1 MNFIR
6 HLALFCLLLLSPL
19 LKAQDL
25 DNKETAR
32 LTPKELAIPA
42 SPVFDLMGVVPSQ
55 VVRTDEIRDFKVD
68 WSFKSWRLN
77 PNLAIEAKPFWEILY
92 NRKNIEKYQKAPM
105 ILRKL
110 ASVDVSVG
118 TVQNEQNDRR
128 IGFAIK
134 TNIIRGKDPL
144 LQKELYVEIN
154 ERYKLEK
161 ENLEKQLLELEHA
174 LDTVG
179 SVLQKP
185 AIRQQIKTTIE
196 QLNSINSRRQQEIN
210 EAAKVFVAEN
220 WNSPS
225 LDIAFG
231 KIYTYQTDSAGSLV
245 SLRINRNTA
254 WALWVNGGFGIGKKI
269 MISGLF
275 RASFYEEQL
284 NFQILDTAT
293 QLFTPAQAIASS
305 QLYSLGL
312 NVRYGG
318 PKYSF
323 FAEFFMEQKSSK
335 TAGEALDKVFN
346 AAPGTVVAEN
356 TVKWDV
362 VPPYTLNFGGD
373 WRISRNLMLNYGIR
387 CLLDKQFNFKT
398 FTPVVSISCMMR

>member
-1 MNFIR
+1 MNKTLLIT
-6 HLALFCLLLLSPL
+6 LVYILFGAIGGQ
-19 LKAQDL
+19 AQDL
-25 DNKETAR
+25 DNKEINR
-32 LTPKELAIPA
+32 VTPKELTIPA

-68 WSFKSWRLN
+68 WSFRSWRLN

-110 ASVDVSVG
+110 ASIDVSLG

-154 ERYKLEK
+154 ERFKLEK
-161 ENLEKQLLELEHA
+161 ENLEAQLLELEHA
-174 LDTVG
+174 LDTVT
-179 SVLQKP
+179 SILQKP
-185 AIRQQIKTTIE
+185 AIRQQIKSTIE
-196 QLNSINSRRQQEIN
+196 QLNSINTRRQQEIN
-210 EAAKVFVAEN
+210 DAAKVFVAEN
-220 WNSPS
+220 WNSPT

-254 WALWVNGGFGIGKKI
+254 WGVWVNGGFGIGKKI
-269 MISGLF
+269 LISGLF

-284 NFQILDTAT
+284 NFQVLDTLT
-293 QLFTPAQAIASS
+293 QVFTPTQAIASS
-305 QLYSLGL
+305 QLFSLGL

-323 FAEFFMEQKSSK
+323 FAEFFMEQKSTK

-346 AAPGTVVAEN
+346 AAPGTLVVEN

-387 CLLDKQFNFKT
+387 CLMDKQFKIKT
-398 FTPVVSISCMMR
+398 FTPVVAISCMMR